1 MFIQLLNVQIKK
13 SIFFHNIFSAN
24 NSFSISTKT
33 LHLFNQ
39 HGRLLIR
46 NSGIG
51 FLKKNKYTFTAVL
64 TYLKIA
70 TMNKKM
76 IGLVSAVLMIASAF
90 LPWAKVEFLGI
101 SKSMNGF
108 MGEMGGNPGALIVL
122 LGALSALFIYLGKK
136 WSNIVAIIFGL
147 LGTLWA
153 LKQMNDVKDMGE
165 MVSIGIGIYLIMI
178 AGIGVAVGGI
188 MAMRGDKPTA

>member
-13 SIFFHNIFSAN
+13 SNFFHNILTTNS
-24 NSFSISTKT
+24 SFSILTKT

-46 NSGIG
+46 NCGIG
-51 FLKKNKYTFTAVL
+51 FFKKNKYTFTAVL
-64 TYLKIA
+64 TYLKTA

-76 IGLVSAVLMIASAF
+76 IGLVSAVLMIAGAF